1 MLDWNRIHELR
12 SEVGDDEFNTILE
25 LFLDEVETVL
35 IRLNRRGA
43 SRLGKDLHFL
53 KGCAWNLG
61 FRSFGMLC
69 DEGEKL
75 VNCGGSANFDI
86 EAVIECYSSSKRLL
100 IRTLAEEVPHP
111 SALRTL
117 RAGRTRAG
125 RASALHG
132 GRAV

>member
-12 SEVGDDEFNTILE
+12 SEVGDDEFKLILE

-35 IRLNRRGA
+35 MRLKRRPVA
-43 SRLGKDLHFL
+43 RLAADLHFL

-75 VNCGGSANFDI
+75 VAGRRSATFDL
-86 EAVIECYSSSKRLL
+86 EAVIESYSLSKHQLS
-100 IRTLAEEVPHP
+100 RTLAQEQAQPK
-111 SALRTL
+111 ALR
-117 RAGRTRAG
+117 A
-125 RASALHG
+125 
-132 GRAV
+132 